1 MRFVHI
7 DSIKEGMKLAKPLL
21 GKNDELL
28 LNKGV
33 VLFSSYVSK
42 IKQQG
47 YNGIYIE
54 DELSKEIEIP
64 DIIDEK
70 IRFEAV
76 RSVKNVFLNIEEG
89 KGIPR
94 HIYRSL
100 TDIIDN
106 IVDSI
111 LENKAALVNIIDL
124 KAFDNYTFYHCVN
137 VCILSIVIGKA
148 FDLNKKQLYNLGMT
162 AILHDIGK
170 TFIHKEILNKNEKL
184 SDGEFE
190 IIKTHSLKGYCYVKD
205 NFDVPA
211 VSYVGILQH
220 HEKYDGSGYPMGI
233 EGEKISL
240 FGRIVSVSDVYDAI
254 TSDRPYRKALPS
266 FEAIEYIMGNSG
278 IAFDP
283 AITKVF
289 TQKIAPYPVGTS
301 VCLSNNMTG
310 LVVENYQDCCTRPKL
325 KIFMHGDKEVAPY
338 YIDLKNDCNS
348 LRIVITGTATTPG
361 P

>member
-1 MRFVHI
+1 MIAKMRFVNV
-7 DSIKEGMKLAKPLL
+7 DSIKEGMILAKPLL

-33 VLFSSYVSK
+33 VLFSSYVIK

-70 IRFEAV
+70 MRFEAI
-76 RSVKNVFLNIEEG
+76 RSVKNIFLNIEEG

-94 HIYRSL
+94 HLYSNL
-100 TDIIDN
+100 TYIIDD
-106 IVDSI
+106 IVESI
-111 LENKAALVNIIDL
+111 LENKAAIVNIIDL
-124 KAFDNYTFYHCVN
+124 KSFDNYTFYHSVN

-148 FDLNKKQLYNLGMT
+148 LDLNKKQLYDLGLS

-170 TFIHKEILNKNEKL
+170 TFVPKEVLNKNEKL
-184 SDGEFE
+184 TNEEFE
-190 IIKTHSLKGYCYVKD
+190 IIKAHSSKGYCYLKD

-211 VSYVGILQH
+211 VSYVGILHH
-220 HEKYDGSGYPMGI
+220 HERYDGYGYPMGI
-233 EGEKISL
+233 KGEKISL

-283 AITKVF
+283 YIAKVF
-289 TQKIAPYPVGTS
+289 TQKIAPILLGPVS
-301 VCLSNNMTG
+301 V
-310 LVVENYQDCCTRPKL
+310 
-325 KIFMHGDKEVAPY
+325 
-338 YIDLKNDCNS
+338 
-348 LRIVITGTATTPG
+348 
-361 P
+361 

>member
-1 MRFVHI
+1 MTASMRFVHI
-7 DSIKEGMKLAKPLL
+7 DSVKEGMILAKPLL

-33 VLFSSYVSK
+33 VLFSPYVNK
-42 IKQQG
+42 IKQHG

-54 DELSKEIEIP
+54 DELSEGIEIP

-76 RSVKNVFLNIEEG
+76 KSVKNVFLSIEEG
-89 KGIPR
+89 KGIPC
-94 HIYRSL
+94 HIYRNL
-100 TDIIDN
+100 TNVIDDIME
-106 IVDSI
+106 SI
-111 LENKAALVNIIDL
+111 LESNAAIVNIIDL

-148 FDLNKKQLYNLGMT
+148 LELNKRQLYNLALT

-170 TFIHKEILNKNEKL
+170 TFIPKEILNKNGKL
-184 SDGEFE
+184 TSEEFE
-190 IIKTHSLKGYCYVKD
+190 IIKTHSSKGYCYVKD

-211 VSYVGILQH
+211 VSYVGILHH
-220 HEKYDGSGYPMGI
+220 HERYDGCGYPMGMK
-233 EGEKISL
+233 GDAISL
-240 FGRIVSVSDVYDAI
+240 FGRIVSVSDTYDAI

-266 FEAIEYIMGNSG
+266 FEAIEYIMGNSR

-283 AITKVF
+283 QIADVF

-301 VCLSNNMTG
+301 VRLSNDKVG
-310 LVVENYQDCCTRPKL
+310 LIVENYQGCCMRPKI
-325 KIFMHGDKEVAPY
+325 KIYMHGDREVKPY
-338 YIDLKNDCNS
+338 YIDLKNDSSS
-348 LRIVITGTATTPG
+348 LGVVIAGAI
-361 P
+361 

>member
-7 DSIKEGMKLAKPLL
+7 DSVKEGMILAKPLL
-21 GKNDELL
+21 GKNGELL

-42 IKQQG
+42 IKQLD

-54 DELSKEIEIP
+54 DELSKGIEIP

-70 IRFEAV
+70 LRFEAV
-76 RSVKNVFLNIEEG
+76 KSVKAVFINIEEG

-94 HIYRSL
+94 HIYRNL
-100 TDIIDN
+100 TDIIDD
-106 IVDSI
+106 IVGSI
-111 LENKAALVNIIDL
+111 LENKAALLNIIDL

-148 FDLNKKQLYNLGMT
+148 LNLNKKQLYNLGLT

-170 TFIHKEILNKNEKL
+170 TFIQKEILNKNGKL
-184 SDGEFE
+184 SNEEFE
-190 IIKTHSLKGYCYVKD
+190 IIKAHPSKGYCYVKD
-205 NFDVPA
+205 YFDVPA
-211 VSYVGILQH
+211 VTCVGILHH
-220 HEKYDGSGYPMGI
+220 HERYDGSGYPMGI
-233 EGEKISL
+233 KGDKISL

-283 AITKVF
+283 EIAKVF
-289 TQKIAPYPVGTS
+289 TQKIAPYPVGAS
-301 VCLSNNMTG
+301 VRLSNDMVG
-310 LVVENYQDCCTRPKL
+310 LIVENHQDCCTRPKI
-325 KIFMHGDKEVAPY
+325 KIFMHGEKEVAPY
-338 YIDLKNDCNS
+338 YIDLKNDYDS
-348 LRIVITGTATTPG
+348 LGIVITGVI
-361 P
+361 